1 MDTKALSAAQA
12 YASALTG
19 KSTPGTDAA
28 GAGAAAGPSF
38 ADLIK
43 DVVEQ
48 TVEAGEKSEQT
59 AVKAAAG
66 QAELVDV
73 ITAVNA
79 AEMTLETVMAV
90 RDQVIQAYQD
100 IVRMPI

>member
-1 MDTKALSAAQA
+1 MDTKALTAAQA
-12 YASALTG
+12 YANALNGKAAPGASA
-19 KSTPGTDAA
+19 AE
-28 GAGAAAGPSF
+28 AAAGPSF
-38 ADLIK
+38 ADMVRDI
-43 DVVEQ
+43 VEQ
-48 TVEAGEKSEQT
+48 SVQAGQAAEQT
-59 AVKAAAG
+59 SVRAAAG

-79 AEMTLETVMAV
+79 AELTLETVMAV

>member
-1 MDTKALSAAQA
+1 MDTKAVTAAQA
-12 YASALTG
+12 YANALASKSA
-19 KSTPGTDAA
+19 P
-28 GAGAAAGPSF
+28 GAGMPEEVAGPSF
-38 ADLIK
+38 ADMIR

-48 TVEAGEKSEQT
+48 SVQAGRVGEQT
-59 AVKAAAG
+59 AVKAASG

-79 AEMTLETVMAV
+79 AELTLETVMAV

-100 IVRMPI
+100 IARMPI

>member
-1 MDTKALSAAQA
+1 MDAKALAATQA
-12 YASALTG
+12 YSSVLGGKTTG
-19 KSTPGTDAA
+19 L
-28 GAGAAAGPSF
+28 GAVAEAAAGPSF
-38 ADLIK
+38 ADLVQ
-43 DVVEQ
+43 DVVAQ
-48 TVEAGEKSEQT
+48 SIQSGQASEQAT
-59 AVKAAAG
+59 VKAAAG

-79 AEMTLETVMAV
+79 AELTLETVMAV

>member
-1 MDTKALSAAQA
+1 MDTKALTAAQA
-12 YASALTG
+12 YANALSG
-19 KSTPGTDAA
+19 KSSLG
-28 GAGAAAGPSF
+28 GASPEEIAGPSF
-38 ADLIK
+38 ADTIR
-43 DVVEQ
+43 DVVAQ
-48 TVEAGEKSEQT
+48 SVQAGRASEET
-59 AVKAAAG
+59 TVKAASG

-79 AEMTLETVMAV
+79 AELTLETVMAV

>member
-1 MDTKALSAAQA
+1 MDTKALTAAQA
-12 YASALTG
+12 YANALAG
-19 KSTPGTDAA
+19 KDAP
-28 GAGAAAGPSF
+28 GAGAPDEAGGPSF
-38 ADLIK
+38 ADMVR
-43 DVVEQ
+43 DVVDQ
-48 TVEAGEKSEQT
+48 TVQAGRASEQT
-59 AVKAAAG
+59 AVKAASG

-79 AEMTLETVMAV
+79 AELTLETVMAV

>member
-1 MDTKALSAAQA
+1 METKALTAAQA
-12 YASALTG
+12 YANALSGT
-19 KSTPGTDAA
+19 STPGASAVDAV
-28 GAGAAAGPSF
+28 AGPSF
-38 ADLIK
+38 ADMVQ
-43 DVVEQ
+43 DVVQQ
-48 TVEAGEKSEQT
+48 TVQAGQASEQS

-79 AEMTLETVMAV
+79 AELTLETVMAV

>member
-1 MDTKALSAAQA
+1 MDTKALTAAQA
-12 YASALTG
+12 YANALNG
-19 KSTPGTDAA
+19 KSGP
-28 GAGAAAGPSF
+28 GAGAPEAVGGPSF
-38 ADLIK
+38 ADMVK

-48 TVEAGEKSEQT
+48 TVQAGQVAEQT
-59 AVKAAAG
+59 SVKAAAG

-79 AEMTLETVMAV
+79 AELTLETVMAV

>member
-12 YASALTG
+12 YANALSG
-19 KSTPGTDAA
+19 KSTPGADAAAA
-28 GAGAAAGPSF
+28 GASGGPSF
-38 ADLIK
+38 ADMIK

-48 TVEAGEKSEQT
+48 TVEAGQKSEQT
-59 AVKAAAG
+59 VVKAAAG

>member
-1 MDTKALSAAQA
+1 MDTKALTAAQA
-12 YASALTG
+12 YANALSG
-19 KSTPGTDAA
+19 KTAPGTEAP
-28 GAGAAAGPSF
+28 GGEAAGPSF
-38 ADLIK
+38 ADVVK

-48 TVEAGEKSEQT
+48 TVDASHKSEQM

-66 QAELVDV
+66 KAELVDV

-79 AEMTLETVMAV
+79 AEITLESVMAV